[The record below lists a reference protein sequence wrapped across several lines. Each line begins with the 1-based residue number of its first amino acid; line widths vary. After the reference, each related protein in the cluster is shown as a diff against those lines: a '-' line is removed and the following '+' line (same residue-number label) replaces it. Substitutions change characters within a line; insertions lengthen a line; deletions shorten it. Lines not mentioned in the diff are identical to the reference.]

1 MIIEKLPRTAN
12 MFFGRADVANGEAQR
27 ELIAQARVRDE
38 DRAGGVGVAHELLVE
53 GVEPGG
59 ALGFSLVFFR
69 GAGAEA
75 DDAQRDGR
83 EQFPLGRVGDP

>member
-1 MIIEKLPRTAN
+1 MTNVCFSGAN
-12 MFFGRADVANGEAQR
+12 VADGEAQR

-59 ALGFSLVFFR
+59 ALGFSLVFLR
-69 GAGAEA
+69 GARAEA
-75 DDAQRDGR
+75 DDAQGDGR
-83 EQFPLGRVGDP
+83 EQFPVGRVGNP